1 MARQLFQEGPYIDSP
16 IAAVTALTLNTIE
29 PLWVAATYTPIY
41 ANDAK
46 AGKIYTVRAGG
57 ILTRDAT
64 AATLVITPFWNAIA
78 LGASAA
84 QTSTASVTNVPWA
97 FEMDIIFRTIG
108 AAGNNSTC
116 YAIGKFMSQGTLATA
131 SSGLVVMCG
140 ATAASV
146 DATINASIQI
156 NKTWSAGVNS
166 IQTQYCFIQA
176 RN

>member
-1 MARQLFQEGPYIDSP
+1 MGRQLFQDGPYIDAP
-16 IAAVTALTLNTIE
+16 VANLTALTLNTIE
-29 PLWVAATYTPIY
+29 PLWVANTYTPIY

-46 AGKIYTVRAGG
+46 AGKIYTVKAGG

-84 QTSTASVTNVPWA
+84 QTTPVSVTAVPWQ
-97 FEMDIIFRTIG
+97 FEMDIVFRTIG

-116 YAIGKFMSQGTLATA
+116 IGVGRFSMQGVLATGG
-131 SSGLVVMCG
+131 SGMTVMCG
-140 ATAASV
+140 GTSASV

-166 IQTQYCFIQA
+166 ITTQYCYIFS

>member
-1 MARQLFQEGPYIDSP
+1 MARQLFQEGNYIDSP
-16 IAAVTALTLNTIE
+16 IAGLTALTLNTIE

-46 AGKIYTVRAGG
+46 AGKIYTVKAGG

-64 AATLVITPFWNAIA
+64 AATVVITPFWNAIA

-84 QTSTASVTNVPWA
+84 QTTPVSVTNVPWQ

-116 YAIGKFMSQGTLATA
+116 FGIGRFSMQGVLATGG
-131 SSGLVVMCG
+131 SGMTVMCG
-140 ATAASV
+140 STAASV

-166 IQTQYCFIQA
+166 IATHYCYIFS